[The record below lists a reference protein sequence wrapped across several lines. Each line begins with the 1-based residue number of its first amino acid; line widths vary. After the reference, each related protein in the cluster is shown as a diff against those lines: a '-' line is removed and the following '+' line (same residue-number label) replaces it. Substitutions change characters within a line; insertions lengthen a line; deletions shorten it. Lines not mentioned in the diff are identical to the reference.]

1 MAYVRKVRT
10 ASGAVAVQVVA
21 KLRGRREI
29 VAHVGSAHTDAE
41 LGILLEKARVIA
53 LGDQGQLEFE
63 VPARTES
70 VQEVANGSAAT
81 LFGPPAKPKGLPVGP
96 GRTAAT
102 SSRLLYEAIGKTY
115 DGLGFDA
122 VADEVFRDLVI
133 ARVVEPTSKL
143 DSLRV
148 LTDLGANTVS
158 YRTIQRHLRSVVT
171 GKYRD
176 VISKKCFAHS
186 RERGTLSLL
195 LYDVTVRREA
205 LVVRMEVKDLHRK
218 LLP

>member
-1 MAYVRKVRT
+1 VAYVRKVRT

-21 KLRGRREI
+21 KQRGRREI

-41 LGILLEKARVIA
+41 LGMLLEKARAIA

-63 VPARTES
+63 VPARIES
-70 VQEVANGSAAT
+70 VQEVANGSTAT
-81 LFGPPAKPKGLPVGP
+81 LFGLPTKTKGLPVGP

-115 DGLGFDA
+115 DGLGFHA
-122 VADEVFRDLVI
+122 VGDEVFRDLVI
-133 ARVVEPTSKL
+133 ARIVEPTSKL
-143 DSLRV
+143 DSHRV
-148 LTDLGANTVS
+148 LTDLGATTVS

-176 VISKKCFAHS
+176 VIAKKCFAHS
-186 RERGTLSLL
+186 RDQDS
-195 LYDVTVRREA
+195 
-205 LVVRMEVKDLHRK
+205 
-218 LLP
+218 